1 VPRTQVTGAS
11 GGIPRARAE
20 EDGLSEQSV
29 NSKIRLLGEI
39 GTGDKP
45 SLPLP
50 ARGAPAQAAPPPV
63 SITPPPAPAQ
73 TEPIFLGDSADGADV
88 LNAAQLVQPLAQLC
102 VTSQVQTPFLAAI
115 AGASG
120 AGKTFALRRLAQA
133 IDELSASPATAGG
146 GALARVVLAHV
157 DASAGV
163 EAPVAIASAAYA
175 ALDREPGGVDY
186 SALLDETGH
195 AGGDPQRAAKAASDR
210 HDDLVKK
217 LEAERLHRDD
227 VEAKRARLADTLL
240 FETPGSRI
248 DVFARARRGTIEARL
263 RRFGL
268 AGSHADASFR
278 NLARDMSTL
287 GASARMGVVLRSI
300 WAYGSQAR
308 LLMWAIVAFALAFG
322 AGLLHGAAALAA
334 IERVGD
340 AFKPVAAWI
349 GAHGEWFDRAAEVLF
364 ALGALAIAL
373 NLWRALGF
381 SSLLLRGARMLNYEV
396 RDRRRDLDQ
405 RAAGLNQRVATLTAE
420 ADAAAKRAEAASR
433 RAGGKASVRAPGPEF
448 LESGHA
454 PSAAA
459 RAFLAALGA
468 RIGHPNAPAPDRV
481 IFTIDNLDALSPGA
495 AIAWIDAAQSAIG
508 SGCVGLIAF
517 DPGRLAVTLGGPR
530 KARRRLGKWLQ
541 VTVNLPAR
549 DGADGGRVVARLL
562 STAGQPA
569 AAPDGKLAAAL
580 LEPLSSAETTLLPA
594 LAPLAADSPRDAKRF
609 LNAYRLARC
618 SGAPRPVMALM
629 QAVAFADD
637 DAQAAMRD
645 RLAKGSGELSDVS
658 GPSELVEALKAA
670 RAANNG
676 PISIED
682 ARAAAEIAQRYAL
695 PL

>member
-1 VPRTQVTGAS
+1 
-11 GGIPRARAE
+11 
-20 EDGLSEQSV
+20 LSEPSV
-29 NSKIRLLGEI
+29 NSKIRLLGGI
-39 GTGDKP
+39 GANDKP
-45 SLPLP
+45 TVPLP
-50 ARGAPAQAAPPPV
+50 ARAAVQSAAPPV
-63 SITPPPAPAQ
+63 SITPPSAPVQ
-73 TEPIFLGDSADGADV
+73 TDPIFLGDSVDGADV
-88 LNAAQLVQPLAQLC
+88 LDATELVQPLAQLC
-102 VTSQVQTPFLAAI
+102 VTPQVQTPFLAAV

-133 IDELSASPATAGG
+133 IVELSAWSAASGG
-146 GALARVVLAHV
+146 GALGRAVVAHV
-157 DASAGV
+157 DAGSGL

-195 AGGDPQRAAKAASDR
+195 AGGDPQRAARAASDR
-210 HDDLVKK
+210 HDDLVRKV
-217 LEAERLHRDD
+217 EAERSHRDD

-248 DVFARARRGTIEARL
+248 DVFARARRGMIEARL

-268 AGSHADASFR
+268 AGSDADASYR
-278 NLARDMSTL
+278 HLVRDMSTL
-287 GASARMGVVLRSI
+287 GAGARIGVVVRAI

-322 AGLLHGAAALAA
+322 IGLLHGDRAVTA
-334 IERVGD
+334 IRGSNGSLE
-340 AFKPVAAWI
+340 PVADWI
-349 GAHGEWFDRAAEVLF
+349 ATHGEWFDRASQVLYV
-364 ALGALAIAL
+364 LGALAIAL

-381 SSLLLRGARMLNYEV
+381 SNLILRGARLLNLES
-396 RDRRRDLDQ
+396 RERRRDLDQ
-405 RAAGLNQRVATLTAE
+405 RATRLNQRVAALTAE
-420 ADAAAKRAEAASR
+420 AEGAAKRAEAASQ

-454 PSAAA
+454 PAAAA

-468 RIGHPNAPAPDRV
+468 RIGLPNPAAPAPDRL
-481 IFTIDNLDALSPGA
+481 ILAIDNLDALSPGA

-508 SGCVGLIAF
+508 PGCVGLLAF
-517 DPGRLAVTLGGPR
+517 DPARLAATLGGPR
-530 KARRRLGKWLQ
+530 KARRRFGKWLQ
-541 VTVNLPAR
+541 VSVNLPAR
-549 DGADGGRVVARLL
+549 DGTDGERVVARLL

-569 AAPDGKLAAAL
+569 AAPDVKLSAAL
-580 LEPLSSAETTLLPA
+580 LEPLSSAETSLLAA

-618 SGAPRPVMALM
+618 SGSPRPVMALM

-645 RLAKGSGELSDVS
+645 RLAKGSGELSDIG
-658 GPSELVEALKAA
+658 GPAELVEALKAA

-682 ARAAAEIAQRYAL
+682 ARAAAEIARRYAL

>member
-1 VPRTQVTGAS
+1 M
-11 GGIPRARAE
+11 
-20 EDGLSEQSV
+20 SEPSV
-29 NSKIRLLGEI
+29 NSKIRLLGGI
-39 GTGDKP
+39 GASDKP
-45 SLPLP
+45 SVPLP
-50 ARGAPAQAAPPPV
+50 ARAPAQAAAPPV
-63 SITPPPAPAQ
+63 SITPPPASVW
-73 TEPIFLGDSADGADV
+73 TDPIFLGDSVDGADV
-88 LNAAQLVQPLAQLC
+88 LDVAQLVQPLAQLC
-102 VTSQVQTPFLAAI
+102 VTPQVQTPFLAAV

-133 IDELSASPATAGG
+133 IVELSASSAAPGG
-146 GALARVVLAHV
+146 GALGRAVVAHV
-157 DASAGV
+157 DAGSGL

-175 ALDREPGGVDY
+175 ALDREPGGADY

-195 AGGDPQRAAKAASDR
+195 AGGDPHRAARTASDR

-217 LEAERLHRDD
+217 VEAERSHRDE

-248 DVFARARRGTIEARL
+248 DVFARARRGMIEARL

-268 AGSHADASFR
+268 AGSDADASYR
-278 NLARDMSTL
+278 HLVRDMSTL
-287 GASARMGVVLRSI
+287 GAGARMGVVFRAI
-300 WAYGSQAR
+300 WTYGSQAR
-308 LLMWAIVAFALAFG
+308 LLIWAIVAFALAVGFG
-322 AGLLHGAAALAA
+322 FLHGAAALAA
-334 IERVGD
+334 IERLGD
-340 AFKPVAAWI
+340 VFKPVADWI
-349 GAHGEWFDRAAEVLF
+349 AAHGEWFDRASQILYVL
-364 ALGALAIAL
+364 GGLAIAL

-381 SSLLLRGARMLNYEV
+381 SNLLLRGARLLNLES
-396 RDRRRDLDQ
+396 RERRRDLDQ
-405 RAAGLNQRVATLTAE
+405 RATRLNQRVAALTAE
-420 ADAAAKRAEAASR
+420 AEGAAKRAEAASQ

-454 PSAAA
+454 PAAAA

-468 RIGHPNAPAPDRV
+468 RIGHPNPAAPTPDRL
-481 IFTIDNLDALSPGA
+481 ILAIDNLDTLSPGA
-495 AIAWIDAAQSAIG
+495 AIAWIDAAQSAIVP
-508 SGCVGLIAF
+508 GCVGLLAF
-517 DPGRLAVTLGGPR
+517 DPARLAVTLGGPR

-549 DGADGGRVVARLL
+549 NGADGERVVARLL

-569 AAPDGKLAAAL
+569 AAADAKLSAAL
-580 LEPLSSAETTLLPA
+580 VEPLSSAETSLLAA

-618 SGAPRPVMALM
+618 SGSPRPVLALM

-645 RLAKGSGELSDVS
+645 RLAKGSGELSDVG
-658 GPSELVEALKAA
+658 GPAELVEAVKAA

-676 PISIED
+676 PISFED
-682 ARAAAEIAQRYAL
+682 ARAAAEIARRYAL

>member
-1 VPRTQVTGAS
+1 M
-11 GGIPRARAE
+11 
-20 EDGLSEQSV
+20 SEPSV
-29 NSKIRLLGEI
+29 NSKIRLLGGI
-39 GTGDKP
+39 GATDK
-45 SLPLP
+45 SSYPLP
-50 ARGAPAQAAPPPV
+50 ARAPAQAAAPPV
-63 SITPPPAPAQ
+63 SITPSPAPVQ

-88 LNAAQLVQPLAQLC
+88 LNVAHLVEPLAQLC
-102 VTSQVQTPFLAAI
+102 VTPQVQTPFLAAV

-133 IDELSASPATAGG
+133 ILDLSASSAASDG
-146 GALARVVLAHV
+146 GALARVALAHV
-157 DASAGV
+157 DAGNGV

-195 AGGDPQRAAKAASDR
+195 AGGDPQRAARAASDR
-210 HDDLVKK
+210 HDDVVRK
-217 LEAERLHRDD
+217 LEAERSQRDD
-227 VEAKRARLADTLL
+227 VEAKRARLADNLL

-268 AGSHADASFR
+268 AGSDADASFR

-287 GASARMGVVLRSI
+287 GAGARMGVVIRAI

-322 AGLLHGAAALAA
+322 LGFLHGPAALAA
-334 IERVGD
+334 IERLGD
-340 AFKPVAAWI
+340 ALKPVADWI
-349 GAHGEWFDRAAEVLF
+349 AAHAEWFDRASQVLYV
-364 ALGALAIAL
+364 LGALAIAL

-381 SSLLLRGARMLNYEV
+381 SNLLLRGARLLSLES
-396 RDRRRDLDQ
+396 RERRRDLDE
-405 RAAGLNQRVATLTAE
+405 RATRLNQRVAALTAE
-420 ADAAAKRAEAASR
+420 AETAAKRAEAASQ
-433 RAGGKASVRAPGPEF
+433 RAGGKTSIRAPGPEF

-454 PSAAA
+454 PATAA
-459 RAFLAALGA
+459 RAFLAALSA
-468 RIGHPNAPAPDRV
+468 RIGHPNLAAPAPDRL
-481 IFTIDNLDALSPGA
+481 ILAIDNLDALSPGA

-508 SGCVGLIAF
+508 PGCVGLLAF
-517 DPGRLAVTLGGPR
+517 DPARLAVTLGGPR

-541 VTVNLPAR
+541 LSLNLPGR
-549 DGADGGRVVARLL
+549 DEADGELVVARLL

-569 AAPDGKLAAAL
+569 AAPDAKLPAAL
-580 LEPLSSAETTLLPA
+580 VEPLSNTESTLLAA

-618 SGAPRPVMALM
+618 SGLPRPVVALM
-629 QAVAFADD
+629 QAVAFADE

-645 RLAKGSGELSDVS
+645 RLAKGSGDLSDVS
-658 GPSELVEALKAA
+658 GPAELVEAVKAA

-676 PISIED
+676 PISIDD
-682 ARAAAEIAQRYAL
+682 ARAAAEIARRYAL

>member
-1 VPRTQVTGAS
+1 
-11 GGIPRARAE
+11 
-20 EDGLSEQSV
+20 LSEPSV
-29 NSKIRLLGEI
+29 NSKVRLLGGI
-39 GTGDKP
+39 GASDKP
-45 SLPLP
+45 TVPLP
-50 ARGAPAQAAPPPV
+50 AKSPAQAAAPPV
-63 SITPPPAPAQ
+63 SIAPPPAPVQA
-73 TEPIFLGDSADGADV
+73 EPIFLGDSADGADV

-102 VTSQVQTPFLAAI
+102 VTPQVQTPFLAAI
-115 AGASG
+115 AGTSG
-120 AGKTFALRRLAQA
+120 AGKTFALRRLVQA
-133 IDELSASPATAGG
+133 IVDLSASSAASGG
-146 GALARVVLAHV
+146 GVLARVIVAHV
-157 DASAGV
+157 DAGSGL

-175 ALDREPGGVDY
+175 TLDREPGGVDY

-195 AGGDPQRAAKAASDR
+195 AGGDPHRAARAASDR
-210 HDDLVKK
+210 HDDLVRKV
-217 LEAERLHRDD
+217 EAERSHRDD

-248 DVFARARRGTIEARL
+248 DVFARARRGMIEARL

-268 AGSHADASFR
+268 AGSDADASYR
-278 NLARDMSTL
+278 NLVRDMSTL
-287 GASARMGVVLRSI
+287 GAGARIGVVFRAT

-308 LLMWAIVAFALAFG
+308 LLIWAIVAFALAIG
-322 AGLLHGAAALAA
+322 SGILHGAAALAA
-334 IERVGD
+334 IERLGD
-340 AFKPVAAWI
+340 AFKPVADWI
-349 GAHGEWFDRAAEVLF
+349 AAHGEWFDRASQLLYVV
-364 ALGALAIAL
+364 GGLAIAL

-381 SSLLLRGARMLNYEV
+381 SNLILRGARLLNLES
-396 RDRRRDLDQ
+396 RERRRDLDQ
-405 RAAGLNQRVATLTAE
+405 RATRLNQRVAALTAE
-420 ADAAAKRAEAASR
+420 AEGAAKRADAASQ

-454 PSAAA
+454 PSTAA

-468 RIGHPNAPAPDRV
+468 RIGHPNPAAPAPDRL
-481 IFTIDNLDALSPGA
+481 IFAIDNLDSLSPGA
-495 AIAWIDAAQSAIG
+495 TIAWIDAAQNAIG
-508 SGCVGLIAF
+508 HGCVGLMAF
-517 DPGRLAVTLGGPR
+517 DPARLAVILDGPR

-541 VTVNLPAR
+541 VAVNLPAR

-569 AAPDGKLAAAL
+569 AAPDEKLKAAL
-580 LEPLSSAETTLLPA
+580 VEPLSSAETSLLAA

-618 SGAPRPVMALM
+618 SGSPRPVMALM

-645 RLAKGSGELSDVS
+645 LLAKGTVELSDVS
-658 GPSELVEALKAA
+658 GSPELIEAVKAA

-682 ARAAAEIAQRYAL
+682 ARAASEIARRYVL